1 MNTHQHQENNKET
14 EFYKKI
20 GYSDKEIIEHREIEY
35 KRSIQGLDMNMP
47 ISSIEF
53 NGDFT

>member
-1 MNTHQHQENNKET
+1 MNSHQHHGKSKET

-20 GYSDKEIIEHREIEY
+20 GYSDKEIIEHKEIEH
-35 KRSIQGLDMNMP
+35 KRSIQVMDMNMP

>member
-1 MNTHQHQENNKET
+1 MNTQHERNKET
-14 EFYKKI
+14 EFYTKI
-20 GYSDKEIIEHREIEY
+20 GYSDKEIIEHMELEY
-35 KRSIQGLDMNMP
+35 KHSIQGIDRNMP